1 MTINCTQCGSSRIYK
16 SRFRPGE
23 RTPSNFLLSPYRCRE
38 CKARFLARNNDAY
51 FVTTISIG
59 CIFLFGTLIWIGFSS
74 DEPIGSNLPSQSQ
87 TAPAGSFHPTLQ
99 SAPVIT
105 SKKTIPEAIASG
117 EKISLESIK
126 GEETHSTSDP
136 NDNRFYTIN
145 LFLEKAKKGNTDAQ
159 YQLGLLYLTGKG
171 TLQDF
176 SEASKWLTLA
186 AEQNHPPAQ
195 YELGLLY
202 QVGQGVEMDNEK
214 SYIWFNLAAA
224 AGIEQAALARDKVMR
239 SLNRAQLASAQ
250 KKAREWLLFKSK
262 SEEKLSGLI
271 GQNNNEDTLITTP

>member
-1 MTINCTQCGSSRIYK
+1 MTINCTQCGSGRVYR

-23 RTPSNFLLSPYRCRE
+23 RAPSNFLLAPYRCRD

-51 FVTTISIG
+51 FATAISAG
-59 CIFLFGTLIWIGFSS
+59 CVFLFGTLIWIGFSS
-74 DEPIGSNLPSQSQ
+74 NEPINNGLSPQQQAASTESIRSDLQ
-87 TAPAGSFHPTLQ
+87 PT
-99 SAPVIT
+99 SIVA

-117 EKISLESIK
+117 EKISLESIRN
-126 GEETHSTSDP
+126 EEVHSTPNP

-145 LFLEKAKKGNTDAQ
+145 LFFEKAKKGNIDAQ

-176 SEASKWLTLA
+176 SEASKWLILA
-186 AEQNHPPAQ
+186 AEQNHPLAQ

-224 AGIEQAALARDKVMR
+224 AGVEQAALARDKTMR
-239 SLNRAQLASAQ
+239 SLSRAQLASAQ
-250 KKAREWLLFKSK
+250 KTAREWLLSKDK
-262 SEEKLSGLI
+262 SEKQLSGLF
-271 GQNNNEDTLITTP
+271 GQNDSD